1 MSSRPP
7 ARFIFPCRVRAA
19 RGVDADH
26 PARVR
31 DVDARDETARSSIAR
46 ASGATARR
54 VDGRDAASYIFNENK
69 PKYVENEFM

>member
-7 ARFIFPCRVRAA
+7 ARFFIFPCRVRD
-19 RGVDADH
+19 GVGADH

-54 VDGRDAASYIFNENK
+54 VDGRDAASYIFHENK
-69 PKYVENEFM
+69 P